1 MSYLVME
8 IHPAYA
14 VLMDEEG
21 RFLKAANLRYQVGD
35 RVGDIIEMRESKSDH
50 RALRRSLAGLA
61 TLAACFCLAFFGYF
75 QPNFS
80 AYGTLRIQ
88 INPDVELTIS
98 RTERVLALEGL
109 NEDGKTLI
117 AGYDYQGKTRNT
129 ATGELVERAI
139 DMGYLS
145 GGDTISI
152 TVNSADE
159 AWRTRETQ
167 QVHRQLEERYGET
180 IVIRL
185 GGPED
190 GDGDTSADSR
200 AEVSIPAGPQQPSQ
214 SQKPYGD
221 TDYGPSGGTDDHDT
235 DYGPNADGITDYD
248 DTDYGPNNDGVT
260 GYSAYGNSVTD
271 YGARSD
277 GSGDDNDNDDDGN
290 DDEASDDT
298 DDGDH
303 DDDDD
308 D

>member
-185 GGPED
+185 GGPEN
-190 GDGDTSADSR
+190 GDTPADGR
-200 AEVSIPAGPQQPSQ
+200 VEVSAPAGPQQPSQ

-221 TDYGPSGGTDDHDT
+221 TDYGPSGGTDDYDT